1 MPAEPD
7 FQAERTELEVVL
19 SSEAFARS
27 PIVAQMLK
35 YICERH
41 FRGQSHE
48 IKEYNIAVEA
58 FGRQP
63 NFDQTRDSIVRVE
76 AHRLRKR
83 LQEYY
88 QQQGAGHQI
97 QIILPPGN
105 YVPQFIRRVEPD
117 EPTAEAS
124 AEVTPEATPEVTA
137 EVTPEVT
144 PESVVPVTATEDAG
158 AAVAANPRR
167 AATPPPPLP
176 LPAPG
181 ARRPVSAWS
190 WFALL
195 ILVVL
200 GTSYIWTRAAGE
212 KRVPSSAAATAAV
225 VPEPIHSAAEEV
237 RILAGS
243 SAAQVVDHYG
253 NTWTGD
259 RDFQGGEERS
269 VAPRPIANTQD
280 PEIFYHRRQGNFAYH
295 IPLKKGVYELR
306 LYFAETVFGENNVGG
321 GGETTRI
328 FRIRANGGEL
338 LPSLDV
344 TSDAAG
350 SNTADIKVFKDVRP
364 ADDGMLHLEFVTLN
378 NEVPF
383 VNGIEIAPSQPG
395 AIRPI
400 RILARDSAYTDRNSR
415 LWSCDR
421 YFHSGVQV
429 QRHDPVAG
437 TDDET
442 LYQNE
447 RFGNFSYTIPVAR
460 NGRYTVTMR
469 FCESWFGPERPASGG
484 GAGER
489 LFDISFNGRILLGNF
504 DVFKEAGSLRALD
517 KTFKGLEPSTQGKLI
532 FSFVPRRQYAMVD
545 AIEVLDE
552 GRK

>member
-1 MPAEPD
+1 MPAEID
-7 FQAERTELEVVL
+7 LRAEQAELEAVL

-41 FRGQSHE
+41 FSGQSHE
-48 IKEYNIAVEA
+48 IKEYNIAVDA

-88 QQQGAGHQI
+88 QQQGASHQI
-97 QIILPPGN
+97 RIILPPGN

-117 EPTAEAS
+117 EPTAEFS
-124 AEVTPEATPEVTA
+124 PEVTA
-137 EVTPEVT
+137 EVTLEVTPEVT
-144 PESVVPVTATEDAG
+144 PESVVPEMAAQDAG
-158 AAVAANPRR
+158 AAIAADPQE
-167 AATPPPPLP
+167 AAAPPSPPPPLESQ
-176 LPAPG
+176 PA
-181 ARRPVSAWS
+181 ARRPMSAWS
-190 WFALL
+190 WLALL

-200 GTSYIWTRAAGE
+200 GTSFVWNRAAGE
-212 KRVPSSAAATAAV
+212 KRVPSPEAATAAV
-225 VPEPIHSAAEEV
+225 VPEAVHSVAEEV

-243 SAAQVVDHYG
+243 TAAQVVDHYG

-259 RDFQGGEERS
+259 RDYQGGEERS

-280 PEIFYHRRQGNFAYH
+280 PVIFYHRRQGNFAYH
-295 IPLKKGVYELR
+295 IPLNKGVYELR

-338 LPSLDV
+338 LPTFDV

-364 ADDGMLHLEFVTLN
+364 ADDGMLHLEFATLN

-395 AIRPI
+395 VIRPI
-400 RILARDSAYTDRNSR
+400 RILARDSGYTDRNTR
-415 LWSCDR
+415 LWGSDR

-437 TDDET
+437 TDDEP

-447 RFGNFSYTIPVAR
+447 RFGNFSYIIPVAQ
-460 NGRYTVTMR
+460 NSRYTVSMK
-469 FCESWFGPERPASGG
+469 FCESWFGPERPAGG
-484 GAGER
+484 GAGAR

-504 DVFKEAGSLRALD
+504 DVFKEAGSLRTLD
-517 KTFKGLEPSTQGKLI
+517 KTFRGLEPNAQGKLI
-532 FSFVPRRQYAMVD
+532 FSFVPRRQYAMVN
-545 AIEVLDE
+545 AIEIVDE

>member
-1 MPAEPD
+1 MPAELD
-7 FQAERTELEVVL
+7 LQAERAELEAVL

-41 FRGQSHE
+41 FSGQSHE
-48 IKEYNIAVEA
+48 IKEYNIAVDA

-88 QQQGAGHQI
+88 QQQGASHQI

-105 YVPQFIRRVEPD
+105 YVPQFIRRIEPG
-117 EPTAEAS
+117 EPP
-124 AEVTPEATPEVTA
+124 AEVTPEVTA
-137 EVTPEVT
+137 EVTAEVM
-144 PESVVPVTATEDAG
+144 PESVVPETATEDAG
-158 AAVAANPRR
+158 AAIAADPQET
-167 AATPPPPLP
+167 AAPPSAPPPLESQ
-176 LPAPG
+176 
-181 ARRPVSAWS
+181 PVVMRSVSVWS

-195 ILVVL
+195 VLVVL
-200 GTSYIWTRAAGE
+200 GISFVWNRAAVE
-212 KRVPSSAAATAAV
+212 KRAPSPATARAAV
-225 VPEPIHSAAEEV
+225 VPEAVHSVADEV

-259 RDFQGGEERS
+259 RDYQGGEERS

-306 LYFAETVFGENNVGG
+306 LYFAETIFGENNVGG
-321 GGETTRI
+321 GGETWRI

-338 LPSLDV
+338 LPILDV

-350 SNTADIKVFKDVRP
+350 SNTADIKVFKDIRP
-364 ADDGMLHLEFVTLN
+364 ADDGMLHLEFDTLN

-395 AIRPI
+395 MIRPI
-400 RILARDSAYTDRNSR
+400 RILARDSGYTDRNM
-415 LWSCDR
+415 LFWSSDR

-447 RFGNFSYTIPVAR
+447 RFGNFSYFIPVAQ
-460 NGRYTVTMR
+460 NSRYTVTMK
-469 FCESWFGPERPASGG
+469 FCESWFGPERPAGG

-517 KTFKGLEPSTQGKLI
+517 KTFKGLEPNAQGKLI

-545 AIEVLDE
+545 AIEVMDE

>member
-1 MPAEPD
+1 MPAELD
-7 FQAERTELEVVL
+7 LQAERAELEAVL

-41 FRGQSHE
+41 FSGQSHE
-48 IKEYNIAVEA
+48 IKEYNIAVDA

-88 QQQGAGHQI
+88 QQQGASHQI

-105 YVPQFIRRVEPD
+105 YVPQFIRRIEPG
-117 EPTAEAS
+117 EPP
-124 AEVTPEATPEVTA
+124 AEVTPEVTA
-137 EVTPEVT
+137 EVTAEVT
-144 PESVVPVTATEDAG
+144 PESVVPETATEDAG
-158 AAVAANPRR
+158 AAIAADPQET
-167 AATPPPPLP
+167 AAPPSAPPPLESQ
-176 LPAPG
+176 
-181 ARRPVSAWS
+181 PVVSRAVSVWS

-195 ILVVL
+195 VLVVL
-200 GTSYIWTRAAGE
+200 GTSFVWNRAAVE
-212 KRVPSSAAATAAV
+212 KRAPSPATARAAV
-225 VPEPIHSAAEEV
+225 VPEAVHSAAGEARV
-237 RILAGS
+237 LAGAR
-243 SAAQVVDHYG
+243 AAQVVDHYG

-259 RDFQGGEERS
+259 RDYQGGEERS

-306 LYFAETVFGENNVGG
+306 LYFAETIFGENNVGG
-321 GGETTRI
+321 GGETWRI

-338 LPSLDV
+338 LPILDV

-350 SNTADIKVFKDVRP
+350 SNTADIKVFKDIRP
-364 ADDGMLHLEFVTLN
+364 ADDGMLHLEFDTLN

-383 VNGIEIAPSQPG
+383 VNGIEIVPSQPG
-395 AIRPI
+395 MIRPI
-400 RILARDSAYTDRNSR
+400 RILARDSGYTDRNM
-415 LWSCDR
+415 LFWSSDR

-447 RFGNFSYTIPVAR
+447 RFGNFSYFIPVAQ
-460 NGRYTVTMR
+460 NSRYTVTMK
-469 FCESWFGPERPASGG
+469 FCESWFGPGRPAGG

-517 KTFKGLEPSTQGKLI
+517 KTFKGLEPNAQGKLI

-545 AIEVLDE
+545 AIEVMDE

>member
-1 MPAEPD
+1 MPAELD
-7 FQAERTELEVVL
+7 LQAERAELEAVL

-41 FRGQSHE
+41 FSGQSHE
-48 IKEYNIAVEA
+48 IKEYNIAVDA

-88 QQQGAGHQI
+88 QQQGASHSI

-105 YVPQFIRRVEPD
+105 YVPQFIRRVDPD
-117 EPTAEAS
+117 EPA
-124 AEVTPEATPEVTA
+124 P
-137 EVTPEVT
+137 EVTPEVAPEVT
-144 PESVVPVTATEDAG
+144 PDPTAEVMPESVVPETAMEDAG
-158 AAVAANPRR
+158 AVIAADPQE
-167 AATPPPPLP
+167 AATSPPPLP
-176 LPAPG
+176 HPPPGYQPG
-181 ARRPVSAWS
+181 ARRPVNAWS
-190 WFALL
+190 WLALL
-195 ILVVL
+195 VLVVL
-200 GTSYIWTRAAGE
+200 GTSYAWNRAAGE

-225 VPEPIHSAAEEV
+225 VPEPIPSAADEV

-328 FRIRANGGEL
+328 FQIRANGAEL

-364 ADDGMLHLEFVTLN
+364 ADDGMLHLEFATLN

-383 VNGIEIAPSQPG
+383 VNGIEVAPSQPG
-395 AIRPI
+395 VIRPI
-400 RILARDSAYTDRNSR
+400 RILARDSGYTDRYSR

-421 YFHSGVQV
+421 YFHSGVLV

-437 TDDET
+437 TDDEA

-447 RFGNFSYTIPVAR
+447 RFGNFSYTIPVAM
-460 NGRYTVTMR
+460 NSRYNVTMR
-469 FCESWFGPERPASGG
+469 FCESWFGPERPAGG

-517 KTFKGLEPSTQGKLI
+517 KTFIGLEPDAQGKLI

-545 AIEVLDE
+545 AIEVVDE
-552 GRK
+552 GRR

>member
-1 MPAEPD
+1 MPAELD
-7 FQAERTELEVVL
+7 LQAERAELEAVL

-41 FRGQSHE
+41 FSGQSHE
-48 IKEYNIAVEA
+48 IKEYNIAVDA

-105 YVPQFIRRVEPD
+105 YVPQFIRRVEPG
-117 EPTAEAS
+117 EPTAEAGTT
-124 AEVTPEATPEVTA
+124 AEVTA
-137 EVTPEVT
+137 E
-144 PESVVPVTATEDAG
+144 SVVPGMAAESAVLETAAEDAG
-158 AAVAANPRR
+158 EAMVADPRETAA
-167 AATPPPPLP
+167 PPPPP
-176 LPAPG
+176 PARQLS

-195 ILVVL
+195 VLVVL
-200 GTSYIWTRAAGE
+200 GTSFVWTWAAGE
-212 KRVPSSAAATAAV
+212 RRVPSSAAATAAV
-225 VPEPIHSAAEEV
+225 VPEPVHSASEEV

-253 NTWTGD
+253 NIWTGD

-328 FRIRANGGEL
+328 FRIHANGGEL
-338 LPSLDV
+338 LPAFLDV

-350 SNTADIKVFKDVRP
+350 SNTADIKVFKDIRP
-364 ADDGMLHLEFVTLN
+364 ADDGMLHLEFATLN

-395 AIRPI
+395 MIRPI
-400 RILARDSAYTDRNSR
+400 RILARDSGYTDRNTVS
-415 LWSCDR
+415 WSSDR

-447 RFGNFSYTIPVAR
+447 RFGNFSYTIPVAQ
-460 NGRYTVTMR
+460 NSRYTVTMK
-469 FCESWFGPERPASGG
+469 FCESWFGPGRPAGG

-504 DVFKEAGSLRALD
+504 DVFREAGSLRALD
-517 KTFKGLEPSTQGKLI
+517 KTFKGLEPNAQGKLI

-545 AIEVLDE
+545 AIEVVDE